1 MKTTLML
8 VLILP
13 FLLVPLSAIS
23 APIKTK
29 TVCYTRLDKMKK
41 PVKQC
46 KIIKVH
52 KKLNG
57 TKIPP
62 K

>member
-1 MKTTLML
+1 MKTL
-8 VLILP
+8 LILFTALP
-13 FLLVPLSAIS
+13 LLLIPVSANS
-23 APIKTK
+23 TPIKTK
-29 TVCYTRLDKMKK
+29 TVCYTRLDRMKK